1 MMVPGGHSGA
11 EGGGPDGAVRGRGQ
25 LLGHRVRDEA
35 QPQRRKVSTECGRLR
50 WEVKQSYFLPLQ
62 LARKHLK

>member
-35 QPQRRKVSTECGRLR
+35 KPQRREVSTECRRLR
-50 WEVKQSYFLPLQ
+50 WEVEKI
-62 LARKHLK
+62 